1 MRRKAQTRNR
11 WRHNNAGRN
20 GFRVRSLCLRPGMT
34 NDEAIA
40 LHLTRFRVPHLICPS
55 CQLAAPCPL
64 AGRTRHTSPSPPSR
78 AQQEG
83 HIAIVTDVRT
93 RGSDGR
99 EASATD
105 DALALRTAK
114 PCGPDAATLASS
126 SWEASFLGMTVAT
139 KPVHRGELGI
149 SRKTI
154 AQGMPDPFGEPVV
167 TMLACFSLSH
177 ARLRVHRAPGIP
189 CALRFPGGHERQTSC
204 GQAAGSRSHACG
216 PRQPGHGDCALFDIF
231 ESFEPAARLIA
242 PTSKRVHHGWA
253 SACGSES
260 NVQAK
265 VPLCQ

>member
-83 HIAIVTDVRT
+83 RIAIVTDVRT

-167 TMLACFSLSH
+167 TYLRAFHFRTRGCGCIAHPAFPAPSDPKEGTKSKPRADRQRDREAMPVGRASRVMGIARCLTSLNPLSPQ
-177 ARLRVHRAPGIP
+177 RA
-189 CALRFPGGHERQTSC
+189 
-204 GQAAGSRSHACG
+204 
-216 PRQPGHGDCALFDIF
+216 
-231 ESFEPAARLIA
+231 
-242 PTSKRVHHGWA
+242 
-253 SACGSES
+253 
-260 NVQAK
+260 
-265 VPLCQ
+265 